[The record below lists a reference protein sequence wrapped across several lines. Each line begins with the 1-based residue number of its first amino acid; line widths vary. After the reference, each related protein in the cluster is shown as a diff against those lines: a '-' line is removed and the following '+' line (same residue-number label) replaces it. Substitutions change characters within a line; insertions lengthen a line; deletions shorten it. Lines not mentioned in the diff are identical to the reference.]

1 MSHVK
6 ISIVNFIPAGTGA
19 LILLGAG
26 VEVIT
31 GTPILGCFEDLIERL
46 TAGTGMALFVGM
58 DEMLDRLCEKLK
70 ELECTVG
77 PEKPETALL
86 LPRIS

>member
-1 MSHVK
+1 M
-6 ISIVNFIPAGTGA
+6 IF
-19 LILLGAG
+19 LGAG

-31 GTPILGCFEDLIERL
+31 GTPILGCFEDLMERL

-77 PEKPETALL
+77 LPLLEKPEEAGT

>member
-1 MSHVK
+1 MLG
-6 ISIVNFIPAGTGA
+6 IPGGV
-19 LILLGAG
+19 LIFLGAG

-31 GTPILGCFEDLIERL
+31 GTPILGCFEDLMERL

-70 ELECTVG
+70 ELECTLG
-77 PEKPETALL
+77 PLFEKPEAGT